1 MEDLKLEHNEI
12 MRKEPEVLSLTS
24 PILSVFNFDAVNVPD
39 GGYFGIYLDISSNM
53 SGAFVNK
60 FQSQIIGEV
69 IFFNLK

>member
-24 PILSVFNFDAVNVPD
+24 PILSVFNLDAVNVPD